1 MGGPKVPAVGWAL
14 GAERVALA
22 SNFEN
27 KKQKTIFVVSVEE
40 SANNYAFNLL
50 QTLREKGLS
59 AQGGLFDKNL
69 KAQMKQANKI
79 NANFAIIVGGNEV
92 SKNTAVLKDLT
103 SGEQKELS
111 LNDLLAT
118 LEGK

>member
-1 MGGPKVPAVGWAL
+1 M
-14 GAERVALA
+14 
-22 SNFEN
+22 
-27 KKQKTIFVVSVEE
+27 
-40 SANNYAFNLL
+40 

-92 SKNTAVLKDLT
+92 AKNTAILKDLT

-111 LNDLLAT
+111 LNALLAA
-118 LEGK
+118 LEEK